1 MGRKPSLKSALAP
14 VPGRLLGRR
23 FGPEA
28 LEVVREQVRE
38 AKPANRSE
46 VARRVCAALQ
56 WRSPGGVFQTMSAR
70 VALLRL
76 HRLGL
81 IRLPAPRSRGNNQ
94 KRRLGVIAPTAE
106 APPMWRG
113 RVDELRGLK
122 LQPVESAQDAKH
134 YRSLL
139 QGYHY
144 LGYSAGAGAQVRYL
158 IRSDQG
164 ILGGIGFG
172 ASAWKVQARDGW
184 IGWSEA
190 QRRTRLHLIV
200 NNTRF
205 LIVPWVRCANLGSKV
220 LALCARRLGADFRK
234 RYGYAPV
241 LMETF
246 VQQDRFSGGV
256 YRAANWLCLGQT
268 QGRGRNSLGHT
279 ATLPI
284 KSVWVYPLTTRA
296 QATLREERAG

>member
-1 MGRKPSLKSALAP
+1 
-14 VPGRLLGRR
+14 
-23 FGPEA
+23 
-28 LEVVREQVRE
+28 
-38 AKPANRSE
+38 
-46 VARRVCAALQ
+46 
-56 WRSPGGVFQTMSAR
+56 MSAR

-81 IRLPAPRSRGNNQ
+81 ITLPAPRSRGNNE
-94 KRRLGVIAPTAE
+94 KRRLGIVAPTTALP
-106 APPMWRG
+106 ALWQG

-134 YRSLL
+134 YRTLL

-144 LGYSAGAGAQVRYL
+144 LGYSATAGAQVRYL
-158 IRSDQG
+158 IISDQG

-172 ASAWKVQARDGW
+172 ASAWKVQSRDAW

-190 QRRTRLHLIV
+190 QRRSRLHLIV

-220 LALCARRLGADFRK
+220 LALCARRLGADFSQ

-246 VQQDRFSGGV
+246 VQRDRFTGGV

-296 QATLREERAG
+296 QQTLRQERCP

>member
-1 MGRKPSLKSALAP
+1 MVRKRSLKAKLNA
-14 VPGRLLGRR
+14 VPERLLGRA
-23 FGPEA
+23 FGVES

-56 WRSPGGVFQTMSAR
+56 WRSPGGVHQTMSAR

-81 IRLPAPRSRGNNQ
+81 ITLPTPRSRGNNE
-94 KRRLGVIAPTAE
+94 KRRLGVIAPSA
-106 APPMWRG
+106 ALPALWQG

-122 LQPVESAQDAKH
+122 LQLVEDAQEAKA
-134 YRSLL
+134 YRRLL
-139 QGYHY
+139 QEYHY
-144 LGYSAGAGAQVRYL
+144 LGYSATAGAQVRYL
-158 IRSDQG
+158 IVSERG
-164 ILGGIGFG
+164 VLGGIGFG
-172 ASAWKVQARDGW
+172 ASAWKVQARDRW

-190 QRRTRLHLIV
+190 QRRTRLHLII

-220 LALCARRLGADFRK
+220 LALCARRLGKDFNQ
-234 RYGYAPV
+234 RYGYTPL

-246 VQQDRFSGGV
+246 VQRDRFTGGV
-256 YRAANWLCLGQT
+256 YRAANWRCLGQT

-284 KSVWVYPLTTRA
+284 KSVWVYPLTSSA
-296 QATLREERAG
+296 QQTLKSDAS

>member
-1 MGRKPSLKSALAP
+1 
-14 VPGRLLGRR
+14 
-23 FGPEA
+23 
-28 LEVVREQVRE
+28 
-38 AKPANRSE
+38 
-46 VARRVCAALQ
+46 
-56 WRSPGGVFQTMSAR
+56 MSAR

-81 IRLPAPRSRGNNQ
+81 ITLPAPRSRDNNQ
-94 KRRLGVIAPTAE
+94 KRRLGIIAPSAE
-106 APPMWRG
+106 APPMWQG

-122 LQPVESAQDAKH
+122 LQPVESARDAKD

-158 IRSDQG
+158 IRSEQG

-172 ASAWKVQARDGW
+172 ASAWKVQARDAW

-220 LALCARRLGADFRK
+220 LALCARRLGADFSK

-246 VQQDRFSGGV
+246 VQQDRFTGGV

-268 QGRGRNSLGHT
+268 QGRGRNSLGHA

-284 KSVWVYPLTTRA
+284 KSVWVYPLTSRA
-296 QATLREERAG
+296 QKTLRQERAP